1 MFFLPWLAFAFAAWR
16 DLAGGRLSRRWD
28 IAGEDLEGEV
38 MAVGS
43 ERHGAAGLRG
53 RKGQG

>member
-43 ERHGAAGLRG
+43 ERHGAARLRG
-53 RKGQG
+53 RKG